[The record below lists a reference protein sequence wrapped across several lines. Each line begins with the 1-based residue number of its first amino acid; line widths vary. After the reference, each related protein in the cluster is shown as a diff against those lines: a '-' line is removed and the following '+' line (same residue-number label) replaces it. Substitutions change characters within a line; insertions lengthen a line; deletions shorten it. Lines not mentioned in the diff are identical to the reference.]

1 MKLKLR
7 ATYPKEIRSQAKA
20 EKKGVATIS
29 IEFPNGDR
37 MEAQAPVDHVDC
49 EFLKWAMAMAFCDEI
64 RQYPELHDMIQ
75 DLVERKHD
83 SQAQEEEGSS
93 PQGSPG

>member
-1 MKLKLR
+1 MAKQKLR
-7 ATYPKEIRSQAKA
+7 ATYPKEIRSLAKA
-20 EKKGVATIS
+20 AGKGVATVS

-75 DLVERKHD
+75 QLVISK
-83 SQAQEEEGSS
+83 SKT
-93 PQGSPG
+93 